1 MEAAKER
8 EAGPLH
14 QILPPRIE
22 DAGLEDCAL
31 PPDSIKEAFL
41 KAATAVKSRAASI
54 FTTSDDEET
63 VTSFSEGGCVED
75 PWPRAAKGTQDT
87 VVGASP
93 EHEAPG
99 PCATEKGSGVPG
111 VGGDHVVVGGEA
123 DVEERWD
130 KVVVGEEEIASRE
143 GKACV
148 EGLEGLEIGDNVKN
162 GDGDGDDERGDEKKQ
177 TLTEGFA

>member
-8 EAGPLH
+8 EAGLLH

-63 VTSFSEGGCVED
+63 VTSFSEGDCVKD
-75 PWPRAAKGTQDT
+75 PWPSAAKGTQDT
-87 VVGASP
+87 VVAASP

-99 PCATEKGSGVPG
+99 PCATDKGSGVPG
-111 VGGDHVVVGGEA
+111 VGGDDAVVVGGES
-123 DVEERWD
+123 DVEERGD
-130 KVVVGEEEIASRE
+130 KVVVGVEEIAGTE

-148 EGLEGLEIGDNVKN
+148 EGLEGLEIGDKVKN
-162 GDGDGDDERGDEKKQ
+162 GEGDDERGDEKKP